1 MPDGLV
7 LKMRWNRS
15 ESDTSADFYTPAFVT
30 KQPVGLESAGFSAVL
45 RRQHGI
51 IAFVSDG
58 LEQNGLEAM
67 LARLRAGDVRALA
80 RAVSLVEDGAGAAL
94 VTACRAVGKRA
105 LRVGITGPPGAGKST
120 LVDQMA
126 RLLRKEGLRVGVIAV
141 DPSSPYSG
149 GALLGDRIR
158 MQGFEGDD
166 GVYIRSMASRGMMG
180 GLARGVEDVC
190 VVMEAAGRQAI
201 LVETVGV
208 GQDEVDVA
216 AVVDVTVLVLVP
228 GMGDEV
234 QSLKAGVMEVADVFV
249 VNKSDREGAERLEAE
264 ILGMQG
270 LSSDS
275 KKVPVVRTVGTTGVG
290 VGDLMGVVRSLV
302 GADVHG
308 TGKNPRLRSETLRQ
322 AQGRL
327 SGTRIHT
334 APIDTAP
341 IHTSPIH
348 SDSIHAAQIN
358 AQFGGA
364 LRLDHL
370 GVAVRSIAAAKGF
383 YESLGMV
390 VGHEEVVEF
399 EQVRTA
405 MLPIGESRIELLE
418 AMAEDSTIGRFVAR
432 RGEGLH
438 HIAVRVEDVDEMFRR
453 LSGEGV
459 RLASD
464 AVRVGA
470 GGHRYFFVH
479 PASTGGV
486 LVEIVGG
493 GA

>member
-1 MPDGLV
+1 M
-7 LKMRWNRS
+7 
-15 ESDTSADFYTPAFVT
+15 
-30 KQPVGLESAGFSAVL
+30 
-45 RRQHGI
+45 
-51 IAFVSDG
+51 
-58 LEQNGLEAM
+58 
-67 LARLRAGDVRALA
+67 ARLRAGDMRALA
-80 RAVSLVEDGAGAAL
+80 RAISLVEDGAGAAL
-94 VTACRAVGKRA
+94 VAACRAVEARA

-190 VVMEAAGRQAI
+190 VVMEAAGREAI

-216 AVVDVTVLVLVP
+216 GVVDVTVLVLVP

-264 ILGMQG
+264 ILSVQG

-275 KKVPVVRTVGTTGVG
+275 VKVPVVRTVGTTGEG
-290 VGDLMGVVRSLV
+290 VGELLGVVREVYGVKGSAV
-302 GADVHG
+302 A
-308 TGKNPRLRSETLRQ
+308 GKSPGLRGETRD
-322 AQGRL
+322 
-327 SGTRIHT
+327 TRIFA
-334 APIDTAP
+334 APINASQIHAAP
-341 IHTSPIH
+341 IGTASIQAASIDADAIHATPIH
-348 SDSIHAAQIN
+348 SAQIG
-358 AQFGGA
+358 AQFGGW

-405 MLPIGESRIELLE
+405 MLPIGDSRIELLE
-418 AMAEDSTIGRFVAR
+418 ATAEDSTIGRFVAK

-438 HIAVRVEDVDEMFRR
+438 HIAVRVEDVDAVFRR

-486 LVEIVGG
+486 LVEIVGSAGG